1 MKNASWMIVMLL
13 SICVSLAVAADAPAP
28 SPATPQVAGKPA
40 DVLYPFTAEA
50 IGNDVY
56 VRSGRGPGYYHCG
69 KINTG
74 DKVTVVEDSGGW
86 AKILPLAENYSWIHK
101 NYIKLNPQTPK
112 IATVTGDNVRV
123 WAGSDFIEPLRSNI
137 MQARLNTGEIVELF
151 DTAAAAET
159 GDYYKIKAP
168 SGAYLWV
175 SSEFLKYV
183 GPVKPVEPVILP
195 QPTSDSNLSLEE
207 KLGVEATEPGVAETT
222 PPAPPEAVEPQPVIE
237 PVKPEP
243 PKPLPPSQ
251 ETLLKQQCL
260 ELSEKLTE
268 EAKKP
273 IDAQD
278 YSAYRQQL
286 NTILA
291 DPEAGKAVLY
301 ADALVKR
308 VDRYELVLGVTQTL
322 KNQDDQLA
330 KTREQ
335 IEKAHQAQLKKIPAV
350 TLMSLYTGIVKPS
363 SVYQGIG
370 GKKRFLLVDNA
381 GRILCYLLPAG
392 PEIEGR
398 LQQLIGQEI
407 NAQGTILSDPETLV
421 TLLSVTSIPPKME

>member
-13 SICVSLAVAADAPAP
+13 SVCVSLAVAADTPAP
-28 SPATPQVAGKPA
+28 SSATPQVTGKPA
-40 DVLYPFTAEA
+40 DVLYPFVAEA

-74 DKVTVVEDSGGW
+74 DKVTVVEDTGGW

-101 NYIKLNPQTPK
+101 NYIKLNPKTPK

-183 GPVKPVEPVILP
+183 GPVKPGEPVIVP
-195 QPTSDSNLSLEE
+195 QPMSDANLSLEE
-207 KLGVEATEPGVAETT
+207 KLGVEPTEPGIAETT
-222 PPAPPEAVEPQPVIE
+222 PPTLPEAVEPQAVVE

-251 ETLLKQQCL
+251 ETLLRRQCV
-260 ELSEKLTE
+260 ELAEKLTA

-286 NTILA
+286 NAILA
-291 DPEAGKAVLY
+291 DPEAGNAVLY
-301 ADALVKR
+301 ADALVR
-308 VDRYELVLGVTQTL
+308 QIDRYELVLGVTQTL
-322 KNQDDQLA
+322 KKQDNQLA

-335 IEKAHQAQLKKIPAV
+335 IEKAHQAQLKKIPEV

-370 GKKRFLLVDNA
+370 SKKRFLLVDNA

-392 PEIEGR
+392 PEIESR

-421 TLLSVTSIPPKME
+421 TLLSVTSIPPKMK